1 MAFAPIVPPPEGA
14 VAAAQ
19 GGYKG
24 DRFYVSADG
33 HFVGDDGFVVPKDFT
48 EFYARFPKH
57 IHNWVKKRMYTGTS
71 EDEVEDWTQDL
82 LIHLQ
87 FLPEESKHRK
97 GGKADVVQTFDPF
110 RQYGASQR
118 RFLSYINFCLMN
130 KFRTVGSKFSRNP
143 LSRADNISLSGS
155 EMDDAKAAHV
165 SMDST
170 EEFVYQHSTQ
180 LSKASQKGF
189 KAQDDQMFTG
199 EFLEFVRKK
208 EPEVAPLLHAVW
220 SAGGSFADTRR
231 FWCVTCSRLSNLLEV
246 QSGIHTG
253 HQLGIEQRQFNRF
266 RGRLKELA
274 GKFVRER

>member
-1 MAFAPIVPPPEGA
+1 MFAPTVPPPEGA
-14 VAAAQ
+14 AVAAQ
-19 GGYKG
+19 DGYTG
-24 DRFYVSADG
+24 DRFYVSTDG

-48 EFYARFPKH
+48 EFYARFPNH
-57 IHNWVKKRMYTGTS
+57 IRNWVKKRMYTGTA
-71 EDEVEDWTQDL
+71 EDEVEDWAQDL

-87 FLPEESKHRK
+87 ALPEESKHRDD
-97 GGKADVVQTFDPF
+97 GKKDVVQTFNPF

-143 LSRADNISLSGS
+143 LSRADNISLSSDEGLDHPNGS
-155 EMDDAKAAHV
+155 H
-165 SMDST
+165 SMT
-170 EEFVYQHSTQ
+170 MEEFAYQHSTQ

-189 KAQDDQMFTG
+189 KSQDDQMFTG
-199 EFLEFVRKK
+199 EFLEFVKAK

-220 SAGGSFADTRR
+220 EAGGSFADTRR
-231 FWCVTCSRLSNLLEV
+231 FWCVTCKRLSNLLEV
-246 QSGIHTG
+246 QSGVHTG

-274 GKFVRER
+274 GKFVREE